1 MEHIGGLTRVLPAL
15 AEFANLNWSAV
26 TASNRDDFPNQISYT
41 DVSGQ
46 NLSHEINIWAAKVSG
61 DDLRQGDWFGT
72 HYVWPLLHDLPLP
85 EIQIAELN
93 DCLASINRLSR
104 EMATKCIDGS
114 NDGYL
119 VNDYQ
124 LSQVPMALRELEP
137 DKSIV
142 FFLHTPWPKNATEDA
157 LGIKILKFLATGML
171 AADIIE
177 FQTLVDLQ
185 AFEKFLRENLSNI
198 ATETKLSVNP
208 VSVNVDSLL
217 EQAFTFT
224 NPEKLADDEIR
235 YVHISRSDPIK
246 NTLATIK
253 AFTAFLE
260 DSSTRSPRTFL
271 DLFIVPSRQQWPEY
285 QSLLQ
290 EIASCV
296 DECNSKLA
304 SLNYAPIRLHL
315 DSDYQQVIQAFIR
328 YDYLIACSVSDGLN
342 LVVKEGAVLN
352 QRNGV
357 IISSHNVGAMAELGN
372 YCVVADGA
380 DDVSI
385 AAALDLAANLDA
397 KTLQVMSAQLKA
409 QITEFDA
416 SHWAQSVVAN
426 FRILEKV

>member
-1 MEHIGGLTRVLPAL
+1 
-15 AEFANLNWSAV
+15 
-26 TASNRDDFPNQISYT
+26 
-41 DVSGQ
+41 
-46 NLSHEINIWAAKVSG
+46 
-61 DDLRQGDWFGT
+61 
-72 HYVWPLLHDLPLP
+72 
-85 EIQIAELN
+85 
-93 DCLASINRLSR
+93 
-104 EMATKCIDGS
+104 MATKCINDR

-142 FFLHTPWPKNATEDA
+142 FFLHTPWPKKATEDV
-157 LGIKILKFLATGML
+157 LVIEILKFLATGML
-171 AADIIE
+171 AADVIE
-177 FQTLVDLQ
+177 FQTLSDLQ
-185 AFEKFLRENLSNI
+185 AFEEFLLENLSNI
-198 ATETKLSVNP
+198 TTDAKLSVNP

-224 NPEKLADDEIR
+224 NPKKLADDEIS

-253 AFTAFLE
+253 AFAAFLK

-285 QSLLQ
+285 QDLLQ
-290 EIASCV
+290 EITLCV
-296 DECNSKLA
+296 DECNSELA

-357 IISSHNVGAMAELGN
+357 IISSKNVGAMAELGN
-372 YCVVADGA
+372 NCVVANGADGA
-380 DDVSI
+380 GIV
-385 AAALDLAANLDA
+385 AALNLAANLDA
-397 KTLQVMSAQLKA
+397 KARQVMSGQLKA
-409 QITEFDA
+409 QITLFDA
-416 SHWAQSVVAN
+416 SHWAQSLIAN